1 VRRKGS
7 DAFPLRGLP
16 DEARNALEM
25 DRSLRESCSRHRAL
39 YHDPRSLSASTTVKN
54 LSRRMFLVSVSAAT
68 GVALVASGVLRGW
81 RRGVAGW
88 LLADPSA
95 GPRPMSEHELN
106 TLDAVV
112 GALLTAQVDRA
123 RYREF
128 LRWHAEGLP
137 GRGQLYG
144 ALVARLDDVAVR
156 MAGLPF
162 AACDTATQRTI
173 LEPARR
179 LRVSGARGWGDA
191 MFRRH
196 WLLFNEHLASPVLI
210 LFSCTDAWVLAGYA
224 GWPGQAG
231 QLDFDHKGPPAA
243 SGSSV
248 T

>member
-1 VRRKGS
+1 
-7 DAFPLRGLP
+7 
-16 DEARNALEM
+16 
-25 DRSLRESCSRHRAL
+25 
-39 YHDPRSLSASTTVKN
+39 
-54 LSRRMFLVSVSAAT
+54 MFLVSLVSAAT
-68 GVALVASGVLRGW
+68 GVALVGSGVLRAG
-81 RRGVAGW
+81 RRAVAGW
-88 LLADPSA
+88 LFGVPSG
-95 GPRPMSEHELN
+95 GPRPMTEHELN

-112 GALLTAQVDRA
+112 DALLTVRVDRA

-144 ALVARLDDVAVR
+144 ALITRLDEVAVR

-173 LEPARR
+173 LEPAYR

-196 WLLFNEHLASPVLI
+196 WLLFNEHLASPVLV
-210 LFSCTDAWVLAGYA
+210 LFSCTDAWVLAGY
-224 GWPGQAG
+224 GSWPGQAG
-231 QLDFDHKGPPAA
+231 QLDFDHDGPPSA

-248 T
+248 A